1 MNREDYIM
9 TKEEYVSLGLYIWG
23 EKFGVPNE
31 DFVLTKI
38 ENKSD
43 NSVVLYFLGNI
54 KCTIINPIDMSFR
67 PLKEKRLKVKSADKI
82 IWEAWYYE
90 VPPSPIVIEYTLLEK
105 SRVHVIRKDK
115 NKTRDEI
122 IKVRGKKAISS
133 F

>member
-1 MNREDYIM
+1 M
-9 TKEEYVSLGLYIWG
+9 TKEEYISLGLYIWG
-23 EKFGVPNE
+23 EKYSVPRE
-31 DFVLTKI
+31 GFVLTKI

-43 NSVVLYFLGNI
+43 NSVVLYFLGNT
-54 KCTIINPIDMSFR
+54 KCTIINPVEMSFR
-67 PLKEKRLKVKSADKI
+67 RLKEKPLKVKSADKI
-82 IWEAWYYE
+82 IWEDWHHGE
-90 VPPSPIVIEYTLLEK
+90 PLSPLIIEYTLLEK

>member
-23 EKFGVPNE
+23 GKFGVPNE

-54 KCTIINPIDMSFR
+54 KCTIINSIDMSFR

-82 IWEAWYYE
+82 IWGAWYYE

>member
-54 KCTIINPIDMSFR
+54 KCTIINSIDMSFR